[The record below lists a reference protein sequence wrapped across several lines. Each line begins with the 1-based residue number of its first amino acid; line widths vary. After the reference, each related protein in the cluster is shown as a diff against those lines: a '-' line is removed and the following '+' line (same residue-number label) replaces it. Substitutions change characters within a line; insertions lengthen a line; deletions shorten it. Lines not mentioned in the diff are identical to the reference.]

1 MSSQD
6 RGLGDGRS
14 VIRDGLSSKRLLELC
29 IVREVVAFL
38 LIGSAVEELLKRV
51 LLQNSVDAGRVGIG
65 ATSRVSL
72 WEEQ

>member
-1 MSSQD
+1 VSSQD

-14 VIRDGLSSKRLLELC
+14 VIRDSLSSKSLLELC